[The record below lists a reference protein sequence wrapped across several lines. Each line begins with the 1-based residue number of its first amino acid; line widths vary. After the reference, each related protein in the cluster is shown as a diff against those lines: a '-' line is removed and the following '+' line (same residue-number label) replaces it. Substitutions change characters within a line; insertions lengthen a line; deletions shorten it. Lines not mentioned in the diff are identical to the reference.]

1 MLERHHEIVAERRAK
16 GEGDGVTG
24 RQDLA
29 TQVQAWV
36 DANWDLSLTVREWW
50 LRLADAGYAYPAWP
64 LGLGGS
70 GATRR
75 DAMTIAAV
83 LARNGLIGPP
93 VGAMAATLAA
103 PTLLEHATEAQRT
116 ELVRP
121 IATGEASW
129 CQLFSE
135 PGSGSDL
142 ASVGTRAVR
151 DGDEWVVTG
160 QKVWNSSAD
169 SADFGMLLART
180 DVDVPK
186 HAGLTYFVID
196 MKQPGIEARP
206 LQQMNGAANF
216 CEVFLT
222 EARVRGDRVIG
233 DVNGG
238 WQVAQTTLFHERNSV
253 AGGGLP
259 GLVMA
264 RSGSE
269 GDLDRKVSE
278 VLRPGDGGGQGPQE
292 PDQGGGGA
300 GQVDDRAGPDVR
312 RVGRPCDPPGAGPL
326 RLPGPGE
333 RMDDA
338 AEWCRRREVD
348 RRRWL
353 HRQTDHGAHLPG
365 VPGPLLPDRG
375 GAGDAGGP
383 RCPPWRATCR
393 WSTWP
398 ARATASVA
406 ARTRSSST
414 SWASGPWACP
424 GSRAADKDVPYRDL
438 KVGTQAGR

>member
-1 MLERHHEIVAERRAK
+1 MS
-16 GEGDGVTG
+16 EGD
-24 RQDLA
+24 LA
-29 TQVQAWV
+29 ARVQAWV
-36 DANWDLSLTVREWW
+36 ETNWDTSITVREWW
-50 LRLADAGYAYPAWP
+50 LRLADAGYAYPTWP

-70 GATRR
+70 DASRR
-75 DAMTIAAV
+75 DAMTVTGV
-83 LARNGLIGPP
+83 LAQNKLIGSP

-103 PTLLEHATEAQRT
+103 PTLLEHATEVQLA

-121 IATGEASW
+121 IATGEAAW

-186 HAGLTYFVID
+186 HAGITYFVID

-206 LQQMNGAANF
+206 LKQMNGASNF

-222 EARVRGDRVIG
+222 EARVRGDHVIG
-233 DVNGG
+233 EVNGG
-238 WQVAQTTLFHERNSV
+238 WRVAQSTLFHERNSV

-269 GDLDRKVSE
+269 GDLDRKVGE
-278 VLRPGDGGGQGPQE
+278 VLDRARELAKARKSPIRAGAVPAKLMVELAQKFGVSGDPVIRQELARYISQVRVNGWTMRRSGAAGGKLTGADGSIAKLTTARICQESRDLSYRIVGAHGMLMGQVSPLAGDLQMVNLASPGNRLGGGTDEIQLN
-292 PDQGGGGA
+292 
-300 GQVDDRAGPDVR
+300 V
-312 RVGRPCDPPGAGPL
+312 L
-326 RLPGPGE
+326 GE
-333 RMDDA
+333 RA
-338 AEWCRRREVD
+338 LGLPRE
-348 RRRWL
+348 
-353 HRQTDHGAHLPG
+353 P
-365 VPGPLLPDRG
+365 
-375 GAGDAGGP
+375 
-383 RCPPWRATCR
+383 
-393 WSTWP
+393 
-398 ARATASVA
+398 
-406 ARTRSSST
+406 SS
-414 SWASGPWACP
+414 
-424 GSRAADKDVPYRDL
+424 DKDVPYRDL
-438 KVGTQAGR
+438 KVGTQAER